1 MYLVLKLCSH
11 LQTGNSIQEH
21 LDSIQDSKQPYLL
34 AVGPKKNTI
43 HAYYIVLD
51 KYAIPCTSATAVG
64 AFDELFKSHFVFGT
78 SYNRVL
84 NNMYTFIQTTIYE
97 IDIGQ
102 VKETPRVAE
111 LRARLLN

>member
-1 MYLVLKLCSH
+1 MY
-11 LQTGNSIQEH
+11 QTGNAVEEH
-21 LDSIQDSKQPYLL
+21 LNSIKDIKQQYLL
-34 AVGPKKNTI
+34 AVGPKKTSI
-43 HAYYIVLD
+43 HVYYIVLD
-51 KYAIPCTSATAVG
+51 KQAIPCNSSNAVG

-78 SYNRVL
+78 SYNKVL
-84 NNMYTFIQTTIYE
+84 HNMFTFIQTTIYE